1 MFLSM
6 IRKRRSIRKY
16 QDRSVEPEKIN
27 TLIEAALRSPSSRGL
42 NPWEFILVRDKTMLA
57 NLSTCKPHGA
67 AFLKGAALGIVIV
80 ADPKTCDVWVED
92 TSIAATYIQ
101 LAAEALGLSSC
112 WIQIRKREYGNGR
125 SSGSRVRDLLSIPAH
140 LEVSSIIALGY
151 PAQNLPGHL
160 EESLTFPKVHE
171 EVYGNIFKR

>member
-125 SSGSRVRDLLSIPAH
+125 SSGSRVRDLLSIPDH

-151 PAQNLPGHL
+151 PAQNLPGHP

-171 EVYGNIFKR
+171 EVYGKIFKR